1 MTKNIKKYE
10 IPEMKVIEMETA
22 PLLAG
27 SGVNAGGESGNITG
41 DIDE

>member
-10 IPEMKVIEMETA
+10 TPEMKVIEMETA

-27 SGVNAGGESGNITG
+27 SGGEIKAEESEDGTWN
-41 DIDE
+41 

>member
-10 IPEMKVIEMETA
+10 TPEMKVIEMETA

-27 SGVNAGGESGNITG
+27 SGENVNTGEAEDGNWQ
-41 DIDE
+41 